1 MAEEAAVSPR
11 EIKKIAERALVLQSY
26 LLRRAWA
33 VLYAALS
40 LAMFVTIFVTPSEP
54 TIAIRFVVNIAAS
67 GTALIAI
74 LWEFKRA
81 RNTAEIRNAIVDRRW
96 SKPLGYRVLLPLW
109 VAIYAILILTVI
121 FLRPQAVSVILVIYA
136 ALAVSVY
143 YALRLSF
150 PLRLPP
156 EGIVALSSLAVAAMG
171 SIAFLPFVRDSAPYA
186 ILWGATIALW
196 LLAAAY
202 ARTRPPPAPTEAVPT

>member
-1 MAEEAAVSPR
+1 MG
-11 EIKKIAERALVLQSY
+11 
-26 LLRRAWA
+26 

-186 ILWGATIALW
+186 ILWGATIAALA
-196 LLAAAY
+196 LAAVY